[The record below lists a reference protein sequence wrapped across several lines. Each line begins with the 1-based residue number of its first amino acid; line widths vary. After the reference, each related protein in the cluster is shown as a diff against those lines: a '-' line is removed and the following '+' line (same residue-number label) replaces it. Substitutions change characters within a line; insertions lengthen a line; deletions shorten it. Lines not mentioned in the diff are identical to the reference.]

1 MYTIVKSN
9 NKYVAY
15 DENGK
20 VIIIS
25 HNPRIVK
32 HQAILKDAKR
42 VNKPID
48 D

>member
-1 MYTIVKSN
+1 MYTIVRDR
-9 NKYVAY
+9 NKYIAY

-25 HNPRIVK
+25 HNSRIVK
-32 HQAILKDAKR
+32 HQAKLKDAKR